1 MRLKNIILVTALLCC
16 LGFAA
21 WEPVGPY
28 GGYVRSVAVSGSND
42 NILYVASY
50 SSPTSVAKTTNGGAS
65 WTTVGA
71 FPTQAYCMALDQMND
86 NNLYAG
92 CGHSIYRST
101 NGGVS
106 WVSTSMMNKYIYA
119 ICVHPTTSATVFAAG
134 MSWTGSQWVIAFFK
148 STNSGTSWST
158 LELSANRST
167 GYAMAV
173 DRSNPNTIYVGG
185 YHYHP
190 VDSVNAPIL
199 FKSTNG
205 GTNFTEVTNNIPN
218 SGYYVYSA
226 AVHPTNSNI
235 VYAGTYLGGIYR
247 SIDGGGTW
255 TQTSTHY
262 YNYSMAT
269 SPAAP
274 DVAFAGGTS
283 DIYKTTNAGASWFS
297 SSSGLTGNY
306 VYGLALSPLNG
317 TKAFAGDNVG
327 FFKTTNGGS
336 TWVNSTNNLNVGA
349 ILNFAVAPSSGAT
362 IYTSFEEIGV
372 FKTTNCGTNWSLL
385 PTPVTCGNICEFAVD
400 YSNPDIVYA
409 LEGSG

>member
-1 MRLKNIILVTALLCC
+1 MRLKCIVLATLLICC
-16 LGFAA
+16 LGFAT

-28 GGYVRSVAVSGSND
+28 GGYVRSVVVSQSND
-42 NILYVASY
+42 DILYVSSY
-50 SSPTSVAKTTNGGAS
+50 SSPTSVAKTTNGGDS

-71 FPTQAYCMALDQMND
+71 FPSQAYCMALDPTND

-92 CGHSIYRST
+92 CGHAIYRST
-101 NGGVS
+101 NGGLN
-106 WVSTSMMNKYIYA
+106 WTSTPMTNKYIYG
-119 ICVHPTTSATVFAAG
+119 IIGHPTISSTIFASG

-148 STNSGTSWST
+148 STNSGVNWTT
-158 LELSANRST
+158 LELSVNRST
-167 GYAMAV
+167 GYSIAV

-190 VDSVNAPIL
+190 VDSVNAPII
-199 FKSTNG
+199 FKTING
-205 GTNFTEVTNNIPN
+205 GSNFVEVTNNIP
-218 SGYYVYSA
+218 SSSYYVYSL

-247 SIDGGGTW
+247 SINGGSTW

-269 SPAAP
+269 SPVAP
-274 DVAFAGGTS
+274 DVAFAGGNN
-283 DIYKTTNAGASWFS
+283 DIYKTTNAGASWFA

-306 VYGLALSPLNG
+306 VYGLAMSPLTGNNV
-317 TKAFAGDNVG
+317 FAGDNVG
-327 FFKTTNGGS
+327 FFKTTNGG
-336 TWVNSTNNLNVGA
+336 TNWVNSTNNLNVGA
-349 ILNFAVAPSSGAT
+349 ITNFAVAPSSGAT

-372 FKTTNCGTNWSLL
+372 FKTTNSGTNWTLL
-385 PTPVTCGNICEFAVD
+385 PTPVGCGNICEFAID
-400 YSNPDIVYA
+400 YTDPDIVYA